1 MNSFLGTLRHLFGT
15 ADITHI
21 IWCAAILIIMLAL
34 AVLHHLW
41 KNDAKKIRLWRLLC
55 LLPLI
60 ICAVHE
66 WIYVYGISDFFAWFM
81 PLYLIGIFALFP
93 IPFAKRKIGYRVSAA
108 VSGVLSVFLGFVF
121 CVMAPN
127 CYNHVRESYTESFRS
142 LVRDMDRTYILKE
155 WKEVDFAAL
164 EEKYIPLVQE
174 AEHEQNPAKFYNA
187 VSQFCCELHDGHVT
201 VGGGFDVNAH
211 KSETDLNTHEYGLAM
226 VQLDSGD
233 FIAVCTTDELN
244 SLGISDGTVITKWD
258 GKPVL
263 QAAAEDVPD
272 IGLPVKA
279 NADRLAAIY
288 LSGVGGETVDVSF
301 IDETG
306 IEKTATLTD
315 LGKMHTRKEA
325 LYALRSRPD
334 TSDEEA
340 LNAYRRQNF
349 GTRMLTGK
357 CGYLKLQSMTL
368 NNDLFSLPHIMSYL
382 TGDRSYA
389 RELFREKLLGL
400 KAQGMEYL
408 VIDLRNN
415 TGGFD
420 EFGAALCELLTTENR
435 SSERLGVRENGQYIS
450 VFEND
455 IHGTGEF
462 ADLKVVA
469 LTNYKCIS
477 AGDAAALY
485 LSRLPN
491 VTLAGI
497 TDPCG
502 SAQGIGGYSVLSD
515 CIVSVEYPV
524 ALSLD
529 EMGSPNVDTRGDRIS
544 RNPVE
549 VRIPLDYDAAMRIF
563 RDKEDYEIYWAIKY
577 LENQAE

>member
-1 MNSFLGTLRHLFGT
+1 M
-15 ADITHI
+15 AE
-21 IWCAAILIIMLAL
+21 
-34 AVLHHLW
+34 
-41 KNDAKKIRLWRLLC
+41 LLTEEQEK
-55 LLPLI
+55 
-60 ICAVHE
+60 V
-66 WIYVYGISDFFAWFM
+66 
-81 PLYLIGIFALFP
+81 
-93 IPFAKRKIGYRVSAA
+93 
-108 VSGVLSVFLGFVF
+108 
-121 CVMAPN
+121 
-127 CYNHVRESYTESFRS
+127 NH
-142 LVRDMDRTYILKE
+142 
-155 WKEVDFAAL
+155 
-164 EEKYIPLVQE
+164 
-174 AEHEQNPAKFYNA
+174 
-187 VSQFCCELHDGHVT
+187 
-201 VGGGFDVNAH
+201 
-211 KSETDLNTHEYGLAM
+211 
-226 VQLDSGD
+226 
-233 FIAVCTTDELN
+233 
-244 SLGISDGTVITKWD
+244 LGITDGTVITKWD
-258 GKPVL
+258 GKSVL
-263 QAAAEDVPD
+263 QAVAEDVPD
-272 IGLPVKA
+272 LGLPVKA
-279 NADRLAAIY
+279 NADRLGAIY

-306 IEKTATLTD
+306 SEKTVTLTD
-315 LGKMHTRKEA
+315 LGKMHTRNEA

-334 TSDEEA
+334 TSNEGA
-340 LNAYRRQNF
+340 LKAYRGQNF
-349 GTRMLTGK
+349 GTRMLTEK

-368 NNDLFSLPHIMSYL
+368 NNDLFSLPHIMCYL

-389 RELFREKLLGL
+389 RGLFRDKLLDL
-400 KAQGMEYL
+400 KAQCMEYL

-462 ADLKVVA
+462 ADLKVVG
-469 LTNYKCIS
+469 LTNYKCMS
-477 AGDAAALY
+477 AGDTAALY

-502 SAQGIGGYSVLSD
+502 SAQGIGVYSVLSD

-524 ALSLD
+524 ALNLD
-529 EMGSPNVDTRGDRIS
+529 ETGSPNVDTRGDRIS

-563 RDKEDYEIYWAIKY
+563 RDKEDCELDWAIKY